1 MSRAAQPWSEP
12 GPFRA
17 DQIREG
23 DHYELSNGHA
33 IHCMTAGGRHGSA
46 HIVGAAVLT
55 SDPGLDRP
63 AGIDVGISWNDG
75 KNLRAP
81 DIVVGVDLSK
91 PGWIHEPPPL
101 AVEYA
106 DVGQDEQALDLK
118 VRELLEFGTRL
129 IWVVRLVGPL
139 RVEVHEPGVP
149 VRVVPGDGELRAPGV
164 LQNPV
169 PVRALVDPEAAHE
182 VTLRNILARQGY
194 ASLEAF
200 RAEAREEGRE
210 EARSAG
216 RSEGREESQKTTLA
230 EVRATLI
237 AQLGARGWSLT
248 PAMHAR
254 IAGCS
259 ELATLLRWLTRVAVC
274 DAPAAVLE

>member
-1 MSRAAQPWSEP
+1 MSSRAQPWSEP

-23 DHYELSNGHA
+23 DPYELSNGHA
-33 IHCMTAGGRHGSA
+33 IRCMTAGGRHGSA

-55 SDPGLDRP
+55 SDPALDRP

-81 DIVVGVDLSK
+81 DIVVGTDLSE
-91 PGWIHEPPPL
+91 PGWAHEAPPL

-106 DVGQDEQALDLK
+106 DVGQDEDELDLK
-118 VRELLEFGTRL
+118 IQELLEFGTRV

-139 RVEVHEPGVP
+139 RVEVHERGVP
-149 VRVVPGDGELRAPGV
+149 VRVVPGDGELRAPGI

-169 PVRALVDPEAAHE
+169 PVRALIDPEAAHE
-182 VTLRNILARQGY
+182 VTLRNLLARRGY
-194 ASLEAF
+194 ASLDALRTES
-200 RAEAREEGRE
+200 RR
-210 EARSAG
+210 
-216 RSEGREESQKTTLA
+216 EGREESQKTTLA

-254 IAGCS
+254 IAGCH

-274 DAPAAVLE
+274 DTPAAVLE